1 MALDTYA
8 DLQSAIILY
17 AFRQGDTEFAATC
30 PTFIA
35 LCEARVNNILRVRD
49 MEDSAAISMTDGEGT
64 LPADYLQYREVIA
77 NAPGRSYPLSAADP
91 GVGQEN
97 YPDAGFPACFAV
109 KGNKIRTY
117 PKSTVDLTLN
127 YFAKI
132 PALSDSEPTNWLL
145 EKSPGVYLYGS
156 LLEAAPFM
164 MDDGRISTWAQLHE
178 GALTLLRQEDEM
190 AKYAGA
196 KARVRGVTP

>member
-17 AFRQGDTEFAATC
+17 AFRQDDAEFAATC

-35 LCEARVNNILRVRD
+35 LCEARVNRALRVRD
-49 MEDSAAISMTDGEGT
+49 MEQSATIAMTAGEGD

-77 NAPGRSYPLSAADP
+77 NSQPPYPLSAASTD
-91 GVGQEN
+91 VGQAN
-97 YPDAGFPACFAV
+97 WPDSDLPACFSV
-109 KGNKIRTY
+109 SGNKIRTY

-127 YFAKI
+127 YFAKV
-132 PALSDSEPTNWLL
+132 PALSDSNTTNWLL
-145 EKSPGVYLYGS
+145 ARAPDVYLYGA

-164 MDDGRISTWAQLHE
+164 MDDGRTSTWGQFYE
-178 GALTLLRQEDEM
+178 GAMTLLRQEDEM

-196 KARVRGVTP
+196 KVRVRGATP